1 MRYTVFLLNVV
12 LLLAALARSAGT
24 EVRAPRPISE
34 LLVWD
39 AMEKHHDARADE
51 NSWEV
56 AFEVTNRDSRS
67 HVIEAVQPS
76 CGCTVPQLPA
86 DPWVLPPGATST
98 LKLKVDFTA
107 KEGRLTKSVQVAS
120 DLGTQTL
127 GLTISIPARAIDADP
142 QRKANFVIAQQ
153 NRQAVFQGDCAR
165 CHAAPALGQKDAF
178 LYAAACG
185 PCHES
190 PHRASIVPEL
200 ALAKQPRDAAYWRE
214 IVTRGRPG
222 TLMPAFAKS
231 EGGPLDEEQV
241 ESLVAY
247 LVRTFAAPPPPPER

>member
-1 MRYTVFLLNVV
+1 MRTAAFFLSV
-12 LLLAALARSAGT
+12 LLTFATQARLAGNET
-24 EVRAPRPISE
+24 ESPRAIGE

-39 AMEKHHDARADE
+39 AMEKHYDARTDE
-51 NSWEV
+51 NFWEV
-56 AFEVTNRDSRS
+56 AFAVTNRDSRS

-76 CGCTVPQLPA
+76 CGCTIPQLPA
-86 DPWVLPPGATST
+86 DPWVLAPGATST

-127 GLTISIPARAIDADP
+127 ALTISIPARAINSDP
-142 QRKANFVIAQQ
+142 QRKANFLIAQQ

-214 IVTRGRPG
+214 IVTRGRSG

-247 LVRTFAAPPPPPER
+247 LVRTFAAPPLPPER